1 MNEHEASIAIQVLP
15 NLDGEDVIPVVDK
28 VISYIKSTGL
38 NMHVGPFE
46 TTVEGD
52 FETLMEIVKE
62 AQLICIREGAPS
74 VASYIK
80 IFYSPKSGVWSIDK
94 KISKHNK

>member
-1 MNEHEASIAIQVLP
+1 MEQHEASIAIQVLP
-15 NLDGEDVIPVVDK
+15 GADGEDIIRIVDSVID
-28 VISYIKSTGL
+28 YIKSKGL
-38 NMHVGPFE
+38 SMHVGPFE

-62 AQLICIREGAPS
+62 AQLICIREGAQS

-80 IFYSPKSGVWSIDK
+80 IFYNPKAGVWSIDK
-94 KISKHNK
+94 KISKHQK